1 MDYHLYTKNDFLE
14 DASVRA
20 YVKQEDP
27 AAARFWEQWLAQQP
41 PNAHEFREAV
51 FLLRHLLSGERISP
65 QPGTAET
72 LWEYIA
78 AAIDTAEA
86 TPVRRIRSWWWAA
99 AAIALLLTGAGL
111 AYYRLHDTGTQ
122 TIYAAY
128 GKKER
133 VTLPDASVVTLN
145 ANSSLRYA
153 KHWGRNSLREVWL
166 TGEAYFDVQPQNGG
180 GFRVHT
186 GQLDIEVLGTAFNVK
201 QRRGVTTVFLEKGA
215 VKVEAG
221 TPGKSLLI
229 KPGEEAQ
236 YRQQDELLTKH
247 PGDAEAAAAWMDN
260 KMILHNTSVKE
271 IVQVLEDTYG
281 YRVVLSDT
289 SIANRRINGE
299 LPLKNTQTLLYILSN
314 MLDVSIDVNKADSTL
329 LFKPGQ

>member
-20 YVKQEDP
+20 YVKGEDP

-41 PNAHEFREAV
+41 PNSDAFRDAT
-51 FLLRHLLSGERISP
+51 FLLRHLLSGERIHA

-72 LWEYIA
+72 LWQHIT
-78 AAIDTAEA
+78 AAIDTTEA
-86 TPVRRIRSWWWAA
+86 TPVRRIRPWWWAA
-99 AAIALLLTGAGL
+99 AAIALLLTGSGL
-111 AYYRLHDTGTQ
+111 AYYLLHYTGTQ

-153 KHWGRNSLREVWL
+153 KHWGHNGPREVWL
-166 TGEAYFDVQPQNGG
+166 SGEAYFEVQHQNGG

-201 QRRGVTTVFLEKGA
+201 QRRGITTVFLEKGA
-215 VKVEAG
+215 VKVDAG
-221 TPGKSLLI
+221 TPDKSLVM
-229 KPGEEAQ
+229 KPGEEVQ
-236 YRQQDELLTKH
+236 YRQQEELLTKY
-247 PGDAEAAAAWMDN
+247 PGDAGAAAWMDN

-281 YRVVLSDT
+281 YKVMLSDT

-314 MLDVSIDVNKADSTL
+314 MLDVSIEVNKADSTL